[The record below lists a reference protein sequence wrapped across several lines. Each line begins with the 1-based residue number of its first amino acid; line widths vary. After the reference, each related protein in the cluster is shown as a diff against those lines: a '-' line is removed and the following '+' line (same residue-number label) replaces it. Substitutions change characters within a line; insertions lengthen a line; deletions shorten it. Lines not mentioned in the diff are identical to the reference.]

1 MDMSIKESRLMCHA
15 IRAHWQVENGLHYR
29 LDVGM
34 KEDASQITRGYAAEN
49 LSIMRKLALKL
60 LDNET
65 SFSSGIAIQR
75 KKAALSC
82 RYLRKVIGF

>member
-1 MDMSIKESRLMCHA
+1 MK
-15 IRAHWQVENGLHYR
+15 NGLHYR

-34 KEDASQITRGYAAEN
+34 REDASQIARGYAAEN

-65 SFSSGIAIQR
+65 IFSAGIAVKR
-75 KKAALSC
+75 KKAALST
-82 RYLRKVIGF
+82 RYLRKVIWF